1 MFPRTCTSCRDILS
15 ARSRIAQPDTILVA
29 SDARTAL
36 HSIPYIL
43 ATFSLSPS
51 LGLPPS
57 AARFCFVLSFF
68 LRFPCIAAKLFNIT
82 IDDSGKDPV
91 TGALIQYLPNS
102 TFWHPSAEACSVCTA
117 HPDPTQAS
125 DGTWHDSSYNPV
137 MGNTVTYAYVPFTG
151 AS

>member
-1 MFPRTCTSCRDILS
+1 MFPRTCTSCRDVLS
-15 ARSRIAQPDTILVA
+15 VRSRIAQPDTILVA

-57 AARFCFVLSFF
+57 AARLCFVLSSF
-68 LRFPCIAAKLFNIT
+68 LYFARAAAKLVNVT

-91 TGALIQYLPNS
+91 TGTLIQYLPNS
-102 TFWHPSAEACSVCTA
+102 TFWHGSAETCKTCAA
-117 HPDPTQAS
+117 HPDPAQAF
-125 DGTWHDSSYNPV
+125 DGTWHDSAFHPASS
-137 MGNTVTYAYVPFTG
+137 NTVTAAYVSFTG
-151 AS
+151 A